1 MLVLVM
7 TRAPHTAAG
16 HSNFT
21 IKLLF
26 LFLSHTAFVSHVF
39 ITDMWYLPVSPTFL
53 RHIKHLFLLDLALSF
68 VSADVPASASASG
81 CLKLSLSPDT
91 LPVDEEGLTSAAPPI
106 SSLAGRWELH
116 GSSDNPTM
124 IQIK

>member
-1 MLVLVM
+1 M
-7 TRAPHTAAG
+7 TTAPHAAAG

-26 LFLSHTAFVSHVF
+26 IFSSHAAFVLHVS
-39 ITDMWYLPVSPTFL
+39 ITDMWYLPVNPTFL

-91 LPVDEEGLTSAAPPI
+91 LLVDEEGLTSAAPAI

-124 IQIK
+124 IQVK